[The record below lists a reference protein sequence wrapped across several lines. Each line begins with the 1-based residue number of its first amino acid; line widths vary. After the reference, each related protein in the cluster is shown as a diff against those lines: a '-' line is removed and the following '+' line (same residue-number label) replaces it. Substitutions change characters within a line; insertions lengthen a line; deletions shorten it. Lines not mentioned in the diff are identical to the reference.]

1 MALKEI
7 LNQRVLKIKPFDI
20 KGKYWFEIDDL
31 EDLKKAEK
39 TLSTKI

>member
-1 MALKEI
+1 VALKEI
-7 LNQRVLKIKPFDI
+7 LNQGVLKFKPFDI

-31 EDLKKAEK
+31 EDLNNAEK